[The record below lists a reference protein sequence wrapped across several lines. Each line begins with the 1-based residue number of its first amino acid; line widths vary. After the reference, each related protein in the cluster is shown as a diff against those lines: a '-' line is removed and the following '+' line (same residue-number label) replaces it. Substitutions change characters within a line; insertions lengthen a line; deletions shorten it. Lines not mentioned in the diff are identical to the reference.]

1 MKNREMMHLSIR
13 FDKELHDKF
22 QYISEY
28 EGRTMSRQIVY
39 LISRFVRNFEQKHGP
54 IDLSDIQK
62 K

>member
-1 MKNREMMHLSIR
+1 MQKEKCYLSIR
-13 FDKELHDKF
+13 INKELHDKF

-39 LISRFVRNFEQKHGP
+39 LLSRFVRSFEQKHGP